1 MEINNF
7 KKNKIT
13 LLTNEQQKSDENA
26 KNCYICKEKFEDNHV
41 KDKKYCKV
49 RDHCHYTDKYTDFAH
64 SICNLKFSVPKE
76 IPIVSHNGSNYD
88 DLFIIKEIAEGQFT
102 CLGENTEKYIT
113 CTVSI
118 KRKVTRNDKNGKEIT
133 KAISYRLQFTDS
145 ARFMVSSLLNL
156 LNILLKEFLKLN
168 VNTNMLTKI

>member
-1 MEINNF
+1 MIF
-7 KKNKIT
+7 FIT
-13 LLTNEQQKSDENA
+13 
-26 KNCYICKEKFEDNHV
+26 
-41 KDKKYCKV
+41 
-49 RDHCHYTDKYTDFAH
+49 
-64 SICNLKFSVPKE
+64 
-76 IPIVSHNGSNYD
+76 
-88 DLFIIKEIAEGQFT
+88 KEIAEGQFT

-113 CTVSI
+113 CAVSI

-156 LNILLKEFLKLN
+156 VNILLKEFLKLN